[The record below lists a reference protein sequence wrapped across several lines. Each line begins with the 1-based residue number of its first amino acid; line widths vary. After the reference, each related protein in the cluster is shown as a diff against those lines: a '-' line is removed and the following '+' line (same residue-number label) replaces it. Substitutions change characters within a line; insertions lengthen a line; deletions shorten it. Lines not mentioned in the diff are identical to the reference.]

1 MNVGNVARTETEYQF
16 DHIIKLASGHPT
28 NADDLAEVATLQDQF
43 VISGTGTRQC
53 VVPDSRQRVT
63 RRCGDHILGPKCR
76 DTRYRLD
83 IWATGLDPTDY
94 LVGGDGGDYCPGND
108 HPTEMTK

>member
-63 RRCGDHILGPKCR
+63 RRRGDHILALNAGTSDTAWTFGPPGWILQIIWLGATAATTVLAMI
-76 DTRYRLD
+76 TR
-83 IWATGLDPTDY
+83 P
-94 LVGGDGGDYCPGND
+94 
-108 HPTEMTK
+108 K

>member
-53 VVPDSRQRVT
+53 VVPDSRQKVT
-63 RRCGDHILGPKCR
+63 RRRGDHIFGPRCR
-76 DTRYRLD
+76 DTSYRSD
-83 IWATGLDPTDY
+83 IWAAGLDLTDY
-94 LVGGDGGDYCPGND
+94 LVGGDGGEYRPGND